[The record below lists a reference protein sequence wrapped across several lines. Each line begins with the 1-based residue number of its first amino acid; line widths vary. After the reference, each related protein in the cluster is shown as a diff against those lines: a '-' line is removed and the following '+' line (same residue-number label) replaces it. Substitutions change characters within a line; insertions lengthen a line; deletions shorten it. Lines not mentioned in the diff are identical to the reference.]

1 MKKMICL
8 LMVYFMVTVF
18 RIKSFMIKFE
28 LEVKEIICVL
38 KEKVIFIVKQ
48 ACVIV
53 LKIYQSKVIPE
64 YGKIVSGICGIV
76 MFITKSSYVFKLCR
90 IVMKINMALN
100 IMDKL
105 CYIGILICV

>member
-8 LMVYFMVTVF
+8 LIVYFMVTIF
-18 RIKSFMIKFE
+18 RIRSFMIKFK
-28 LEVKEIICVL
+28 LEVKEIICVV
-38 KEKVIFIVKQ
+38 KEKAIFIVKQ

-53 LKIYQSKVIPE
+53 LKIHQSKVIPK
-64 YGKIVSGICGIV
+64 YSKNVSAICGIV
-76 MFITKSSYVFKLCR
+76 MFITKSSYIFKLCR
-90 IVMKINMALN
+90 IVMKINVALN

>member
-1 MKKMICL
+1 
-8 LMVYFMVTVF
+8 MVTIF
-18 RIKSFMIKFE
+18 RIKSFMIKFK

-53 LKIYQSKVIPE
+53 LKIYQSKVIPK
-64 YGKIVSGICGIV
+64 YSKNVSAICGIV

-90 IVMKINMALN
+90 IVMKINLALN

>member
-18 RIKSFMIKFE
+18 RIRNFLIKFE
-28 LEVKEIICVL
+28 LEVKEIICVV
-38 KEKVIFIVKQ
+38 KEKAIFIVKQ

-53 LKIYQSKVIPE
+53 LKIYQSKVIPK
-64 YGKIVSGICGIV
+64 YGKIVSGMCGIV
-76 MFITKSSYVFKLCR
+76 MCITKSSYIFKLCR
-90 IVMKINMALN
+90 IVMKINIALN

>member
-1 MKKMICL
+1 MKKMIYL

-18 RIKSFMIKFE
+18 RIKSFMIKFKM
-28 LEVKEIICVL
+28 EVKEIMYVV
-38 KEKVIFIVKQ
+38 KEKAIFIVKQ

-76 MFITKSSYVFKLCR
+76 MFITKSGYIFKLCR
-90 IVMKINMALN
+90 MVMKINTALN

>member
-1 MKKMICL
+1 MKKMVCL

-28 LEVKEIICVL
+28 LEVKEVICVI

-64 YGKIVSGICGIV
+64 YGKIISGICGIV
-76 MFITKSSYVFKLCR
+76 MFITKSSRIFKLCR
-90 IVMKINMALN
+90 MVMKVNAVLN
-100 IMDKL
+100 IIDKL
-105 CYIGILICV
+105 CYVGILICV

>member
-1 MKKMICL
+1 MRKMICL

-18 RIKSFMIKFE
+18 RIRSFMIKFK
-28 LEVKEIICVL
+28 LEVKEIICVV
-38 KEKVIFIVKQ
+38 KEKAIFIVKQ

-53 LKIYQSKVIPE
+53 LKIYQSKVIPK
-64 YGKIVSGICGIV
+64 YSKNVSAICGIV
-76 MFITKSSYVFKLCR
+76 MFITKSSYIFKLCR
-90 IVMKINMALN
+90 MVMKINVALN

>member
-1 MKKMICL
+1 MKKMIYL
-8 LMVYFMVTVF
+8 LIVYFMVTIF
-18 RIKSFMIKFE
+18 RIKSFMIKFK
-28 LEVKEIICVL
+28 LEVKEIICVV
-38 KEKVIFIVKQ
+38 KEKAIFIVKQ

-53 LKIYQSKVIPE
+53 LKIYQSKVIPK
-64 YGKIVSGICGIV
+64 YSKNVSAICGIV

-90 IVMKINMALN
+90 IVMKINLALN

>member
-18 RIKSFMIKFE
+18 RIRNFNIKFK
-28 LEVKEIICVL
+28 LEVKENICVE
-38 KEKVIFIVKQ
+38 KEKAIFIVKQ

-53 LKIYQSKVIPE
+53 LKIYQSKIIPK
-64 YGKIVSGICGIV
+64 YGKIVSGMCGIV
-76 MFITKSSYVFKLCR
+76 MFITNSSYIFKLCR
-90 IVMKINMALN
+90 MVMKINVALN

>member
-8 LMVYFMVTVF
+8 LIVYFMVTIF
-18 RIKSFMIKFE
+18 RIRSFMIKFK
-28 LEVKEIICVL
+28 LEVKEIICVV
-38 KEKVIFIVKQ
+38 KEKAIFIVKQ

-53 LKIYQSKVIPE
+53 LKIYQSKIIPK
-64 YGKIVSGICGIV
+64 YGKIVSGMCGIV
-76 MFITKSSYVFKLCR
+76 MFITNSSYIFKLCR
-90 IVMKINMALN
+90 MVMKINVALN

>member
-8 LMVYFMVTVF
+8 LMVYFMVTIF

-28 LEVKEIICVL
+28 LEVKEIICVV
-38 KEKVIFIVKQ
+38 KEKAIFIVKQ
-48 ACVIV
+48 ICVIV

-64 YGKIVSGICGIV
+64 YSKIVSGICGIV

-90 IVMKINMALN
+90 IVMKINLALN